1 MSVTEK
7 MWDAITTVIRMND
20 RVERLASTLV
30 GQQAKIENLTERVVR
45 LETALEIALAG
56 KGGARPDH
64 ESRRRIERDDSA
76 GET

>member
-20 RVERLASTLV
+20 RVERLACTLV
-30 GQQAKIENLTERVVR
+30 AQQAKIENLTERVVR
-45 LETALEIALAG
+45 LETALELALVA

-64 ESRRRIERDDSA
+64 GPPRRIERDGNA
-76 GET
+76 GKT